1 MNINTFIDDLVAGNG
16 ASYSLNHGKPTS
28 GNFAAIYGHESTP
41 ELPSSFIRY
50 KKHLQAEM
58 IANHVRDFIATNGLL
73 LEQDDNYIGGW
84 WENGKLV
91 LDISKRFD
99 TIAEAA
105 EFGIHN
111 RQRAIYSMDID
122 KAIDLP
128 EPQDAGTETQ
138 RATYARL
145 TAQAIANDAQYSIA

>member
-1 MNINTFIDDLVAGNG
+1 MNIKTFIDDLVAGNG
-16 ASYSLNHGKPTS
+16 ASYSLTQGKPTS

-58 IANHVRDFIATNGLL
+58 IAGHVRDFIAANGLL
-73 LEQDDNYIGGW
+73 LEHEDNYIGGW

-91 LDISKRFD
+91 LDISKRFE

-122 KAIDLP
+122 KVIDLP

-145 TAQAIANDAQYSIA
+145 AAQAIANDAHYSIA

>member
-1 MNINTFIDDLVAGNG
+1 MNLQFFVDVLATGRG
-16 ASYSLNHGKPTS
+16 ASYSLTHGQPTS
-28 GNFAAIYGHESTP
+28 GNFASIYGHEHTP
-41 ELPSSFIRY
+41 ELPSTFVRY
-50 KKHLQAEM
+50 KRDLQVEM
-58 IANHVRDFIATNGLL
+58 IGNHVRDFVATNGLL

-84 WENGKLV
+84 WEKGKLV
-91 LDISKRFD
+91 LDVSKRFD

-111 RQRAIYSMDID
+111 RQRAMYSMDLD
-122 KAIDLP
+122 KVIDLP

>member
-1 MNINTFIDDLVAGNG
+1 MNINTFIDALVAGNG
-16 ASYSLNHGKPTS
+16 SSYSLNHGQPTS
-28 GNFAAIYGHESTP
+28 GNFASIYGHESIP

-50 KKHLQAEM
+50 KQHLQAEM
-58 IANHVRDFIATNGLL
+58 IAIHVRDFIATNGLL

-91 LDISKRFD
+91 LDVSKRFD

-122 KAIDLP
+122 KVIDLP

-145 TAQAIANDAQYSIA
+145 AAQAIANDAQYSIA

>member
-1 MNINTFIDDLVAGNG
+1 
-16 ASYSLNHGKPTS
+16 
-28 GNFAAIYGHESTP
+28 
-41 ELPSSFIRY
+41 
-50 KKHLQAEM
+50 M
-58 IANHVRDFIATNGLL
+58 IANHVRDFIAANGLL
-73 LEQDDNYIGGW
+73 LENEDNYIGGW

-91 LDISKRFD
+91 LDISKRFE

-122 KAIDLP
+122 KVIDLP

-145 TAQAIANDAQYSIA
+145 AAQAIANDAHYSIA